1 MIQRAQSIYLLL
13 AFLCMVML
21 LFFPLFSV
29 TTTYESVSITGV
41 FDSHGFAVEN
51 LPTVDADGMTYDK
64 SEGIDIP
71 VWGVIISLSLLTAAS
86 LMMYKKRKRQL
97 MLCRLNFI
105 FHIIIVIAF
114 YSFFYLG
121 QPLFTEAMQ
130 AQTSGD
136 VEVTFNME
144 TGFFLLI
151 PTIPFLFLAIR
162 GIKNDE
168 KLLQSIDRIR

>member
-1 MIQRAQSIYLLL
+1 MIQRVQTIYLLL

-29 TTTYESVSITGV
+29 TTSYESISMTGV
-41 FDSHGFAVEN
+41 FDSHGFSVSG
-51 LPTVDADGMTYDK
+51 LPTVDAEGMTYDK
-64 SEGIDIP
+64 SDRIDIP

-86 LMMYKKRKRQL
+86 MMMYKKRKRQL

-114 YSFFYLG
+114 YSFFYMG
-121 QPLFTEAMQ
+121 QPFFVETMQ

-136 VEVTFNME
+136 VDVAFNME

-151 PTIPFLFLAIR
+151 PTIPFLYLAIR

>member
-1 MIQRAQSIYLLL
+1 MIQRVQTIYLLL
-13 AFLCMVML
+13 AFICMVML

-29 TTTYESVSITGV
+29 TTTYDSISVTGV
-41 FDSHGFAVEN
+41 FDSHGFSVAGV
-51 LPTVDADGMTYDK
+51 PTVDAEGMTFQK
-64 SEGIDIP
+64 NENIEIP
-71 VWGVIISLSLLTAAS
+71 VWGVIISLALLTAAS
-86 LMMYKKRKRQL
+86 IMMYKKRKRQL

-121 QPLFTEAMQ
+121 QPMFVEAMQ
-130 AQTSGD
+130 AQFLGEVD
-136 VEVTFNME
+136 VTFNMGM
-144 TGFFLLI
+144 GFFLLI
-151 PTIPFLFLAIR
+151 PTIPFLYLAIR

>member
-1 MIQRAQSIYLLL
+1 MIQRVQTIYLFL
-13 AFLCMVML
+13 AFLCMASL
-21 LFFPLFSV
+21 LVFPLFSI
-29 TTTYESVSITGV
+29 TTTYDSISITGV
-41 FDSHGFAVEN
+41 FDSHGFSVPDI
-51 LPTVDADGMTYDK
+51 PTVNEEGMTYEK
-64 SEGIDIP
+64 GENIDVP

-86 LMMYKKRKRQL
+86 IMMYKKRKRQL
-97 MLCRLNFI
+97 MLTRMNFI

-121 QPLFTEAMQ
+121 QPVLTEAMQ
-130 AQTSGD
+130 SQSLG
-136 VEVTFNME
+136 EVDITFNME